1 MVQATRSS
9 QQRVDQDMAWVNFTV
24 AEVLLPNF
32 LIFLQAMYLTVD
44 SERKTVDCKDWT
56 LLCV

>member
-9 QQRVDQDMAWVNFTV
+9 QQRFDQDMAWVNFTV
-24 AEVLLPNF
+24 AEVLLPN
-32 LIFLQAMYLTVD
+32 FLQAMYLTVD